1 MIEWGAKGRY
11 VERKM
16 REAGRTTGKV
26 VPWIVAAALVIAV
39 FGPSVGFDFTDF
51 DDGAYVSRNPYLA
64 LGFSLPGLRW
74 AATTFHAVNWHPV
87 TWLSLMLDYRLFGT
101 DARGYH
107 LVSLLLHVL
116 NAGLFGW
123 LLGRLTGYRA
133 GAFAAC
139 VVWAVHPLRVES
151 VVWISERK
159 DLLCAF
165 FWLLSLAAYRRWLAR
180 PEASRYL
187 ALLAAVAL
195 AMAAKPMAVTL
206 PVALLL
212 LDWWPLGRFKR
223 GAWLLP
229 EKIPLVVIA
238 AVTSL
243 LTVRAQRQALAS
255 FESLP
260 AVSRLANAARAVAAY
275 LGKTLLPLDLAPFY
289 PHHPVSPGQLAAA
302 ALVLAAG
309 TLLAVLLR
317 RSRPSLSVAWWGFVL
332 LLLPTLGLIQVGG
345 QAMADRYTYLPH
357 LLLLGGAA
365 CAVRLP
371 PARLAVAVVLALACL
386 APVARAQVLR
396 WRDDQTLFEHAIAV
410 TRGNWM
416 MHYNLAN
423 VLSHRGETREAEE
436 HLRAAV
442 AAYPGF
448 VEARNNLG
456 RLLAVTGREAEAE
469 GQFRMALAIRP
480 THAPAWFN
488 LGKLLESKGDLAGAL
503 PPYTEAARL
512 APDRAEAHLRRGIA
526 LLGLG
531 RTDEAK
537 AACARALELDLLLAE
552 AAECLSAAGGGP

>member
-1 MIEWGAKGRY
+1 MIEWGAKGGC

-16 REAGRTTGKV
+16 PEARRTTGKV
-26 VPWIVAAALVIAV
+26 VPWIVAAALVMVV
-39 FGPSVGFDFTDF
+39 FAPSLGFDFTDF
-51 DDGAYVSRNPYLA
+51 DDGAYVTRNPYLA

-74 AATTFHAVNWHPV
+74 AATSFHAVNWHPV
-87 TWLSLMLDYRLFGT
+87 TWLSLMLDYRLFGS

-107 LVSLLLHVL
+107 LVNLILHLL
-116 NAGLFGW
+116 NAVLFGL
-123 LLGRLTGYRA
+123 LLGRLTDRLA
-133 GAFAAC
+133 PAFAASLL
-139 VVWAVHPLRVES
+139 WAVHPLRVES

-159 DLLCAF
+159 ELLCAL
-165 FWLLSLAAYRRWLAR
+165 FWLLSLAAYRHWLAR
-180 PEASRYL
+180 PRTGRYL
-187 ALLAAVAL
+187 ALLAAAAM

-223 GAWLLP
+223 GVWLLP
-229 EKIPLVVIA
+229 EKLPLLLMA
-238 AVTSL
+238 TATSL
-243 LTVRAQRQALAS
+243 LTVRAQREALAS
-255 FESLP
+255 FELLP

-309 TLLAVLLR
+309 TLLAVLVR
-317 RSRPSLSVAWWGFVL
+317 CSRPSLSVAWWGFVL

-371 PARLAVAVVLALACL
+371 PARLAVAVALALACL
-386 APVARAQVLR
+386 APVARAQVLL
-396 WRDDQTLFEHAIAV
+396 WRDDRTLFEHAVAV

-423 VLSHRGETREAEE
+423 VLSRRGETREAEE
-436 HLRAAV
+436 HLRSAI

-456 RLLAVTGREAEAE
+456 SLLAVTGHDTEAE

-480 THAPAWFN
+480 GHAPAWFN
-488 LGKLLESKGDLAGAL
+488 LGKLLESRADFAGAL
-503 PPYTEAARL
+503 GLYAEAARL
-512 APDRAEAHLRRGIA
+512 APDRAEAHLRLGA
-526 LLGLG
+526 VLLGLG
-531 RTDEAK
+531 RADEAK
-537 AACARALELDLLLAE
+537 AACARALELDPASAE
-552 AAECLSAAGGGP
+552 AAECLATAGERS